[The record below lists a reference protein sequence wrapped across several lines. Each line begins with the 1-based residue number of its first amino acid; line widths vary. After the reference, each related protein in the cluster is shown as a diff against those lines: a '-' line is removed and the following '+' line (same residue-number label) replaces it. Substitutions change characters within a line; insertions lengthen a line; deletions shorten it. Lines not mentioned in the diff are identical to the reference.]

1 MKYIHCVHMQRSS
14 KGVQKALKRL
24 RKITGGEKQSTFA
37 SSVGVSYSLIRD
49 IEVGPRD
56 LTHVTANKIT
66 AATGCNPEALMKG
79 KLLNREG
86 KPYTK
91 EDYKRHKSS
100 DIDDEG
106 YILLANTLKA
116 QYKAFEILLSLPS
129 ASQKIYT
136 FETLFNQFVE
146 QTITTLECDRE
157 YDREL
162 IKIGGPIGKALAAM
176 RPRRKA
182 KAAAKRPH
190 GQPKITSSGWETIS

>member
-1 MKYIHCVHMQRSS
+1 MQRSS
-14 KGVQKALKRL
+14 KRVRKALKQL
-24 RKITGGEKQSTFA
+24 RKITGEIQSTFA
-37 SSVGVSYSLIRD
+37 SSVGVSFPLIRG
-49 IEVGPRD
+49 IENGVRR
-56 LTHVTANKIT
+56 LTHNTANLIT
-66 AATGCNPEALMKG
+66 AATGCRAEALMKG

-106 YILLANTLKA
+106 YELLGDTLRL
-116 QYKAFEILLSLPS
+116 QNKAFEILLSLPS
-129 ASQKIYT
+129 ARQKIYT
-136 FETLFNQFVE
+136 LETLFNQFVE
-146 QTITTLECDRE
+146 QAITTLECDRE

-182 KAAAKRPH
+182 KAAAKKPH
-190 GQPKITSSGWETIS
+190 GQPKITPPSGWKTETIS

>member
-1 MKYIHCVHMQRSS
+1 
-14 KGVQKALKRL
+14 
-24 RKITGGEKQSTFA
+24 
-37 SSVGVSYSLIRD
+37 
-49 IEVGPRD
+49 
-56 LTHVTANKIT
+56 
-66 AATGCNPEALMKG
+66 MKG

-106 YILLANTLKA
+106 YELLGDTLRL
-116 QYKAFEILLSLPS
+116 QNKAFEILLSLPS
-129 ASQKIYT
+129 ARQKIYT
-136 FETLFNQFVE
+136 LETLFNQFVE
-146 QTITTLECDRE
+146 QAITTLECDRE

-182 KAAAKRPH
+182 KAAAKKPH
-190 GQPKITSSGWETIS
+190 GQPKTASLGWKTIQ